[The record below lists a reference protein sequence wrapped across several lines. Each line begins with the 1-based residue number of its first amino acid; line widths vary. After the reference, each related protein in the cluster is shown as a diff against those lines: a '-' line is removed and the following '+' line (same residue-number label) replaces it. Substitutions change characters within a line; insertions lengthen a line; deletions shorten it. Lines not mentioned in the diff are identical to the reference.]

1 MSGNKYLLDTNI
13 ILGYL
18 KGQKEILR
26 FFKTR
31 SDSDIF
37 FASQITRMELL
48 GFPDITDAEEDT
60 IKTFLSL
67 IEVLQITAEI
77 EECAITLRRQTRM
90 KLPDC
95 IVAATAIENG
105 CVLVTN
111 DKDLAKKQIN
121 GLKSIQSL

>member
-1 MSGNKYLLDTNI
+1 MDTNI

-18 KGQKEILR
+18 KGQK
-26 FFKTR
+26 
-31 SDSDIF
+31 
-37 FASQITRMELL
+37 
-48 GFPDITDAEEDT
+48 
-60 IKTFLSL
+60 
-67 IEVLQITAEI
+67 EI